1 MRAYAKGREREKER
15 ERARE
20 WGKESGGVYAPGA
33 KVKYVAAAPA
43 SRSIMQRVTH
53 ASLLH
58 CEPCYASAR
67 QGARRIYG
75 GISAVI
81 ERYAPS
87 SRYLFLPVGADASLR
102 SSTLLVR
109 PVCDVTS
116 TSSCQSRENW
126 LRRAP
131 KILRSGRTSES
142 HKSIR
147 YLWWCERSLA
157 SKWRKHVEDLIFA
170 KMPE

>member
-1 MRAYAKGREREKER
+1 MRVRERGREREHASER
-15 ERARE
+15 KRA
-20 WGKESGGVYAPGA
+20 GGGVCAWGA

-87 SRYLFLPVGADASLR
+87 SRYLFLPVGADASPR
-102 SSTLLVR
+102 SGTLLVC

-116 TSSCQSRENW
+116 TSSCQSCENW

-131 KILRSGRTSES
+131 KILRSIQADGCES
-142 HKSIR
+142 RKLIH
-147 YLWWCERSLA
+147 YLWWCERNLA
-157 SKWRKHVEDLIFA
+157 FE
-170 KMPE
+170 MT